1 MPDRLAKL
9 IASTTLNGIDFVEIT
24 RADQTGLRVHFLNRV
39 AVARS
44 LAGSSPV
51 TITGGEATP
60 TVPVLPIAATD
71 WGLDDEGRP
80 TLSLRTA
87 FRGDFSSYR
96 LRIASPILDPY
107 YADVAFTF
115 KAGCPSTLDCAPP
128 PACPPLPGG
137 GPLIDYLAKDF
148 TSFRA
153 ALLDYSARAYP
164 EWVERDEPDL
174 GMVLAELLS
183 AAGDELS
190 YLQDRIAAEASLATA
205 TQRGSVVRHARL
217 VDYEPRPATSARTL
231 LQLDVAGG
239 DVPAGLV
246 VEAPLP
252 DGGLVAFELGDG
264 LDDTGPMRTDPR
276 WNRRDHTNPDLPP
289 RIVPYLWDD
298 AQRCLPAAATQL
310 WVAGHGFGFPVGDP
324 QLGTTGIALLIDT
337 AAPTP
342 ADPPVREIVHLTG
355 AFEELDPLYQAPV
368 TRLVWDTGEALTAE
382 HALDRTVLAG
392 NLVPASQ
399 GRRHTETFVA
409 DPDPEGPAA
418 GLAAVTRTGPDA
430 GCGDPVPVYLHTLT
444 AGRLAW
450 LAGAA
455 SGDAPAPQ
463 IQLTRRPAQPGD
475 QPQGW
480 VWRRSLLDADPFEPA
495 FTVEPAGYRD
505 IRPVRI
511 AGRPQWEYDGDDADS
526 IRFGTGTF
534 GGRPSPGSVFDV
546 TYRVTAGAA
555 GNVAAD
561 AITVIPPG
569 FDALIVTAAN
579 PFPATG
585 GADEE
590 TLDHV
595 RAAAPRA
602 FRSRQ
607 FRAVRAEDYTA
618 TARELPWVIDAG
630 TAVRWTGSW
639 LSVFTTAQPA
649 GTPDRGTEPT
659 VAERCDLIELLG
671 RRRMTG
677 YEVFT
682 LLPRYVGLDLV
693 ITACAQPWGLRGE
706 VEAAIRVELGTGQR
720 RDGTPAFFAPGRM
733 RFGTPL
739 ERSDLE
745 ATIQAAAGVR
755 GVLSISYRRRGLVP
769 GFVPMPETV
778 TVGRDE
784 IIRVDDDPSRP
795 DRGSIRIV
803 VEGGK

>member
-1 MPDRLAKL
+1 MPDRLATL
-9 IASTTLNGIDFVEIT
+9 IASATLNGIDFVEIT

-39 AVARS
+39 AVAGT
-44 LAGSSPV
+44 LTGSSPV
-51 TITGGEATP
+51 TITGGEAIP
-60 TVPVLPIAATD
+60 AVPVRPIAATD
-71 WGLDDEGRP
+71 WGLDDQGRP

-87 FRGDFSSYR
+87 FRGDFSAYR
-96 LRIASPILDPY
+96 LRIASPALDPY
-107 YADVAFTF
+107 FADVGFTF
-115 KAGCPSTLDCAPP
+115 KAGCASALDCALP

-137 GPLIDYLAKDF
+137 GPLVDYLAKDY

-164 EWVERDEPDL
+164 QWVERDEPDL
-174 GMVLAELLS
+174 GMVLAEMLS

-252 DGGLVAFELGDG
+252 DGGRIAFELGGG
-264 LDDTGPMRTDPR
+264 LDDTGPLRTDPR
-276 WNRRDHTNPDLPP
+276 WNRLDHTSPDLPP

-298 AQRCLPAAATQL
+298 AQRCLRAGATEL
-310 WVAGHGFGFPVGDP
+310 WVAGHGFGFPFDHL
-324 QLGTTGIALLIDT
+324 QLGTTGIDLLIDT

-355 AFEELDPLYQAPV
+355 ASEEFDPLYQAPV
-368 TRLVWDTGEALTAE
+368 TRLTWDARQALTAD

-392 NLVPASQ
+392 NLVPASE
-399 GRRHTETFVA
+399 GRRHTETFVI
-409 DPDPEGPAA
+409 DPDPAGPEA
-418 GLAAVTRTGPDA
+418 GLAAVARAGPDA
-430 GCGDPVPVYLHTLT
+430 ACGAPAPVYLHTLT

-450 LAGAA
+450 LADEARGAA
-455 SGDAPAPQ
+455 PLPE
-463 IQLTRRPAQPGD
+463 IQLASRAAHQGD

-480 VWRRSLLDADPFEPA
+480 VWRRSLLDADPFEAA

-505 IRPVRI
+505 VRPTPA

-534 GGRPSPGSVFDV
+534 GDRPRPGSVFDV

-561 AITVIPPG
+561 AITVVPPG
-569 FDALIVTAAN
+569 FGALIAAATN
-579 PFPATG
+579 PFPAAG

-590 TLDHV
+590 MLDHV

-618 TARELPWVIDAG
+618 TALELPWVIDAG

-639 LSVFTTAQPA
+639 LSIFTTALPA

-659 VAERCDLIELLG
+659 TDQRRALIELLG

-682 LLPRYVGLDLV
+682 PLPRYVGLDLV
-693 ITACAQPWGLRGE
+693 ITVCAQPWALRGE
-706 VEAAIRVELGTGQR
+706 VEAAVRAAVRTAL
-720 RDGTPAFFAPGRM
+720 FAPGRM
-733 RFGTPL
+733 RFGAPL

-745 ATIQAAAGVR
+745 AAAQAAPGVS
-755 GVLSISYRRRGLVP
+755 GVLSISYRRRGVIS

-784 IIRVDDDPSRP
+784 IIQVDDDPSRP

>member
-39 AVARS
+39 AVAGS
-44 LAGSSPV
+44 LAVGSPV

-60 TVPVLPIAATD
+60 AVPVLPIAAAD

-96 LRIASPILDPY
+96 LRIASPVLDPY

-164 EWVERDEPDL
+164 QWVERDEPDL

-252 DGGLVAFELGDG
+252 DGGRVAFELGDG
-264 LDDTGPMRTDPR
+264 LGDTGPMRTDPR
-276 WNRRDHTNPDLPP
+276 WNRLDHANPDLPP

-298 AQRCLPAAATQL
+298 AQRCLPAGATQL
-310 WVAGHGFGFPVGDP
+310 WVAGHGFGFPAGDP
-324 QLGTTGIALLIDT
+324 QLRTTGIALLIDT
-337 AAPTP
+337 PAPTP
-342 ADPPVREIVHLTG
+342 ADPPVREVVHLTG

-399 GRRHTETFVA
+399 GRRHTETFVV
-409 DPDPEGPAA
+409 DPDPEGPDA
-418 GLAAVTRTGPDA
+418 GLAAVTRAGPDA

-450 LAGAA
+450 LAGQA

-463 IQLTRRPAQPGD
+463 IQLTRRPTRGTSP
-475 QPQGW
+475 
-480 VWRRSLLDADPFEPA
+480 R
-495 FTVEPAGYRD
+495 AGCGAARCWT
-505 IRPVRI
+505 P
-511 AGRPQWEYDGDDADS
+511 
-526 IRFGTGTF
+526 T
-534 GGRPSPGSVFDV
+534 RPSPRS
-546 TYRVTAGAA
+546 RSS
-555 GNVAAD
+555 
-561 AITVIPPG
+561 P
-569 FDALIVTAAN
+569 
-579 PFPATG
+579 PATATSG
-585 GADEE
+585 RCGSPDGRSGSTTGTTPTRSGSAPARSATGPRQDRSS
-590 TLDHV
+590 TLPTGS
-595 RAAAPRA
+595 PRA
-602 FRSRQ
+602 R
-607 FRAVRAEDYTA
+607 
-618 TARELPWVIDAG
+618 
-630 TAVRWTGSW
+630 
-639 LSVFTTAQPA
+639 
-649 GTPDRGTEPT
+649 RGTSP
-659 VAERCDLIELLG
+659 
-671 RRRMTG
+671 
-677 YEVFT
+677 
-682 LLPRYVGLDLV
+682 P
-693 ITACAQPWGLRGE
+693 
-706 VEAAIRVELGTGQR
+706 
-720 RDGTPAFFAPGRM
+720 M
-733 RFGTPL
+733 RSP
-739 ERSDLE
+739 
-745 ATIQAAAGVR
+745 
-755 GVLSISYRRRGLVP
+755 
-769 GFVPMPETV
+769 
-778 TVGRDE
+778 
-784 IIRVDDDPSRP
+784 
-795 DRGSIRIV
+795 
-803 VEGGK
+803 